1 MKIKEFFG
9 KFVNAYLW
17 GNLLAMALVVA
28 VLCFGVKYGLEIY
41 THHGEGIKVPQLVN
55 MTTHN
60 ARVLL
65 LENGLELV
73 VNDSGYNKRL
83 PADCILAQS
92 PGAGMM
98 VKSGHVI
105 YVTVNSPSSP
115 SFAIPDLIDNS
126 SYREAEAKLM
136 ALGFRLLPPKRIEG
150 ERDWVYGIVSRGR
163 QVNTGDHVSI
173 ETPLTLLIG
182 NGRYG
187 EDEDINYTEPDI
199 VYPEE
204 RLDGFDEFEEVAA
217 PDQGQDTE
225 TQQEGSS
232 DGQY

>member
-126 SYREAEAKLM
+126 SYREAEAKLIS
-136 ALGFRLLPPKRIEG
+136 LGFKVLPPQYVTG
-150 ERDWVYGIVSRGR
+150 EKDWVYGVSCNGR
-163 QVNTGDHVSI
+163 KVSTGERVSI
-173 ETPLTLLIG
+173 EQPLTLLVG
-182 NGRYG
+182 SGQYSADEELNVVGDDDAMMQSGDG
-187 EDEDINYTEPDI
+187 EVDD
-199 VYPEE
+199 
-204 RLDGFDEFEEVAA
+204 FEEVK
-217 PDQGQDTE
+217 E
-225 TQQEGSS
+225 
-232 DGQY
+232 